1 MLLIL
6 WLVMLIWSDET
17 VQSDKKLSWLF
28 SISHMLVHF
37 MEPQGT
43 YLQGFIAMLEEH
55 RYLSLKLHDVT
66 SAVLQFI
73 GR

>member
-1 MLLIL
+1 
-6 WLVMLIWSDET
+6 
-17 VQSDKKLSWLF
+17 
-28 SISHMLVHF
+28 MLVHF

-66 SAVLQFI
+66 YQQYCSS
-73 GR
+73 